1 MAKRGQAGG
10 QIPLA
15 KPRVRLALFGS
26 LSLHLADVEF
36 DVRCRKV
43 RALVD
48 YEIEPSAATQELAVA
63 IKRWLIGASGDC
75 IALIPSAPLHNKTSD
90 DGIYLQAWVRA
101 CASPPRRW
109 ENSSTYRIWHHV
121 LFEVGLRAGHSRGSP
136 CPGNSRVRG
145 SPGVIRG
152 QPGLPYNGRCGP
164 RGQGPSPSFGITG

>member
-1 MAKRGQAGG
+1 MIAAHSAKSHGKSQPAVAKRGQAGG

-63 IKRWLIGASGDC
+63 IKRWLIGTSGDC
-75 IALIPSAPLHNKTSD
+75 IALIRQPRLIIKRQTTVFICKLGYELARRRLGGGKT
-90 DGIYLQAWVRA
+90 
-101 CASPPRRW
+101 PRRTGYGTTSCSRW
-109 ENSSTYRIWHHV
+109 AFAQGMAEAH
-121 LFEVGLRAGHSRGSP
+121 RAQGIRAYAD
-136 CPGNSRVRG
+136 RL
-145 SPGVIRG
+145 IRG
-152 QPGLPYNGRCGP
+152 Q
-164 RGQGPSPSFGITG
+164 